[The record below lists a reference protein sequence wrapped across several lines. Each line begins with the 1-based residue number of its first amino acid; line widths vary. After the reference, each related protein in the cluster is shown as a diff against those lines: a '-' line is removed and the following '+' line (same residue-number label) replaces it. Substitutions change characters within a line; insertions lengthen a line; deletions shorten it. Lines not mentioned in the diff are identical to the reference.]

1 MAQIT
6 LNTKLNSESFTIN
19 DSDIVYLL
27 PLVVDGSTV
36 GSKVIAID
44 TANVDTQV
52 IEVEESIATIIG
64 LTSALIQVTLEDRS
78 APYISI
84 ARIKSIITEDGLAVI
99 KYDGNGNVFQTIKT
113 AMTTAEILAE
123 IP

>member
-6 LNTKLNSESFTIN
+6 LNTKLSLEPFTIN

-27 PLVVDGSTV
+27 PLIVDGSTV
-36 GSKVIAID
+36 GSKLITID

-52 IEVEESIATIIG
+52 IEVEEPVGDISH
-64 LTSALIQVTLEDRS
+64 LTNTLIQITLEDRS
-78 APYISI
+78 TPYISV

-113 AMTTAEILAE
+113 AMTTAEILSE

>member
-27 PLVVDGSTV
+27 PLVVNGSTV

-52 IEVEESIATIIG
+52 IEVEESVATVAG
-64 LTSALIQVTLEDRS
+64 LTNALIQVTLEDRS
-78 APYISI
+78 TPYISV
-84 ARIKSIITEDGLAVI
+84 AKIKDIVTKNGLAVI